1 MPPKKKEKGAA
12 AAKAALNLSVL
23 QRVDPQITRIEAST
37 AHATLYKL
45 ENGTVRRGAIFGGL
59 LSPCHTVLS
68 MLPRPSMECGFS
80 ASCTSRRG

>member
-59 LSPCHTVLS
+59 LKS
-68 MLPRPSMECGFS
+68 LPHRPLHATLAIYGEWFLGVVHV
-80 ASCTSRRG
+80 TRG